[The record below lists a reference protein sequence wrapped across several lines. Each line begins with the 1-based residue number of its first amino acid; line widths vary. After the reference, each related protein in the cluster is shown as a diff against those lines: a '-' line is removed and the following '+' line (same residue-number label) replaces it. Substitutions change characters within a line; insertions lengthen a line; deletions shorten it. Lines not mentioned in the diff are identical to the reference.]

1 VASLDALS
9 RRSALCG
16 ILGTIP
22 SLAACASAR
31 RAQMSTPFKCTTF
44 IRRARTLA
52 PAAFLPMWRERRAP
66 MLQRLPGLTGLV
78 FNLVD
83 HVRSPETTYDA
94 AVEHWFESEA
104 AYAQAVNDA
113 PAEITSALAANAADF
128 MQPQVTTLFTREV
141 SIRAQPPGRAAS
153 RAKRIGLVGRR
164 PEMPQT
170 QFFHDWVEEH
180 APPVDRQP
188 GLERYV
194 LNLLTRDR
202 ELDMPWDG
210 YAELWWT
217 DWDAYES
224 GRAHIR
230 ERNDLNQRL
239 GFFHAHELLLVE
251 EHVALEPPR
260 VSNA

>member
-1 VASLDALS
+1 
-9 RRSALCG
+9 
-16 ILGTIP
+16 
-22 SLAACASAR
+22 
-31 RAQMSTPFKCTTF
+31 
-44 IRRARTLA
+44 
-52 PAAFLPMWRERRAP
+52 
-66 MLQRLPGLTGLV
+66 
-78 FNLVD
+78 
-83 HVRSPETTYDA
+83 
-94 AVEHWFESEA
+94 
-104 AYAQAVNDA
+104 
-113 PAEITSALAANAADF
+113 
-128 MQPQVTTLFTREV
+128 
-141 SIRAQPPGRAAS
+141 
-153 RAKRIGLVGRR
+153 
-164 PEMPQT
+164 MPQT